1 MQTSNQANTLPKR
14 AIVLFAHGA
23 RDPLWAEP
31 FEQLAQRL
39 RALQPT
45 TEVRLAFL
53 ELMSPSLPDCVA
65 NLAAQGI
72 QHIAVV
78 PAFMSRG
85 AHLRRDLP
93 AIIDGL
99 RTQHVGIEIAV
110 TDALGESPEVLD
122 AMARWVADNS

>member
-1 MQTSNQANTLPKR
+1 MQTTSADNASKR

-31 FEQLAQRL
+31 FELLAQRL
-39 RALQPT
+39 RTLRPDC
-45 TEVRLAFL
+45 EVRLAFL

-65 NLAAQGI
+65 ELAAQGMH
-72 QHIAVV
+72 HITIV

-93 AIIDGL
+93 QIVEGA
-99 RTQHVGIEIAV
+99 RTQHPEVEIAV
-110 TDALGESPEVLD
+110 TDALGESPAVLD
-122 AMARWVADNS
+122 AMAQWITGSL